1 MNPAERLAFTITQ
14 VVVSNRQARWIF
26 IAYLVGLHFLVI
38 SSMYQVMLTT
48 DSHHGKCQVLKNSSI
63 SIGFFCGGLG
73 YKYGNAK
80 LFNLRDCIEMAT
92 NMAHNKDTLE

>member
-48 DSHHGKCQVLKNSSI
+48 DSHHGESFIVSKKNFY
-63 SIGFFCGGLG
+63 FFLQ
-73 YKYGNAK
+73 
-80 LFNLRDCIEMAT
+80 L
-92 NMAHNKDTLE
+92 